1 MRVIAVMNQKGGVG
15 KTTTTLNL
23 AHALAKK
30 GQRVL
35 VMDLDPQA
43 QLGLG
48 FGYRGNKHGVDKIF
62 LEQASI
68 DAMRV
73 TVRDGIDM
81 VPAGRALS
89 DVESLKNA
97 NQDRLGWRIAD
108 AISKDNE
115 VYDVI
120 LMDCP
125 PSSGVLSMNALFS
138 ADEVIIPVS
147 SDYLALHGVSR
158 MLSIFIRLEE
168 VLKKEFKKHFV
179 MTRFQ
184 SRRNL
189 SKEVFQKLQE
199 YFPGQLLSTTVNEC
213 VALAESPSFG
223 KTIFEYSA
231 SSRGAE
237 DYRNLAE
244 DLLLGRTI

>member
-1 MRVIAVMNQKGGVG
+1 MIAVMNQKGGVG

-48 FGYRGNKHGVDKIF
+48 FGYRDGNNGVDKIF

-68 DAMRV
+68 ESMRV

-81 VPAGRALS
+81 VPAGKALA

-108 AISKDNE
+108 AIAADDKD
-115 VYDVI
+115 YDMV

-125 PSSGVLSMNALFS
+125 PSSGVLSMNALF
-138 ADEVIIPVS
+138 AAKEVVIPVS

-158 MLSIFIRLEE
+158 MLSIFIRLEA
-168 VLKKEFKKHFV
+168 VLKRKFTKHFV

-199 YFPGQLLSTTVNEC
+199 YFPGQLLATSVNEC

-231 SSRGAE
+231 SSRGAT
-237 DYRNLAE
+237 DYHDLAD

>member
-23 AHALAKK
+23 AHALAKQGK
-30 GQRVL
+30 RIL
-35 VMDLDPQA
+35 VIDLDPQA

-48 FGYRGNKHGVDKIF
+48 FGYREGGKGVDQVF
-62 LEQASI
+62 MHGASI
-68 DAMRV
+68 ADVRV
-73 TVRDGIDM
+73 HVREGVDL
-81 VPAGRALS
+81 VAAGKMLAE
-89 DVESLKNA
+89 VEALKNSD
-97 NQDRLGWRIAD
+97 QSRLGWRLHD
-108 AISKDNE
+108 ALKLDE
-115 VYDVI
+115 LDYDIV

-125 PSSGVLSMNALFS
+125 PSSGVLSMNALF
-138 ADEVIIPVS
+138 AAKEVIIPVS

-168 VLKKEFKKHFV
+168 VLKRKFTKHFV
-179 MTRFQ
+179 MTRYH

-189 SKEVFQKLQE
+189 SKEVLMKLQE
-199 YFPGQLLSTTVNEC
+199 YFSGQLLATAIHEC

-231 SSRGAE
+231 ASRGAK
-237 DYRNLAE
+237 DYSMLAD
-244 DLLLGRTI
+244 DLMQGRTV